1 MIHGRVGFQ
10 GEGIEVFL
18 HGLQVAAAVE
28 HVVVAGA
35 RLQQSWQLLVVEQGF
50 RAQTRPIVPENRL

>member
-35 RLQQSWQLLVVEQGF
+35 RLQQS
-50 RAQTRPIVPENRL
+50 